1 MDNKSIIKLLNSTA
15 TLLALHGANPFQVK
29 HYTNAALFL
38 ERLGKEVITL
48 SQEELKQIEG
58 INKGVISLVQEIQ
71 IAGTLHR
78 WQELVEKTPPGVL
91 DILELPG
98 LGPKKVSL
106 LWQQLGIQ
114 NLSELEEACKSGK
127 VAQLA
132 GFGEKTQAAIL
143 QSLTQRRQYQDKF
156 HYATVLAYASTL
168 ESALGKSFPS
178 LIQAPIG
185 DFRRKV
191 EIITT
196 LEWLVAA
203 SDLIAIK
210 EWLCELPN
218 IKQDQTIS
226 GPFAWRGYF
235 VDNQLPLHILFCD
248 QKEFYKQLIIQTESV
263 QHLNLPVGSDKTLG
277 QIINQLTDLS
287 SEEDAYAQAGLPYV
301 PPELREGIVEH
312 AWIKAGAPSLIELAD
327 LQGIFHIH
335 TTYSDGQNSLESMAT
350 HCKNLGYSYIGITD
364 HSQSAAYAGG
374 LKLYTIQQQH
384 EAIDE
389 LNRQLAPF
397 KIFKGIE
404 SDILPDGSLDYP
416 DEVLSK
422 FDFIIASVH
431 MGLNMD
437 EIKATERLIKVISNP
452 FTTMLGHPTG
462 RLLLKRE
469 GYPIDHKAVIDA
481 CATYGVM
488 IEINAN
494 PWRLDL
500 DWHWIPYALE
510 KGVQLSINPDAHHI
524 DEIANMKYGV
534 YMGRKG
540 GLTKDDTF
548 NTWPLKVV
556 EDYFQNRKAANLKR

>member
-196 LEWLVAA
+196 LDWLVAA

-210 EWLCELPN
+210 NGSVSCRISSK
-218 IKQDQTIS
+218 IKL
-226 GPFAWRGYF
+226 FRG
-235 VDNQLPLHILFCD
+235 
-248 QKEFYKQLIIQTESV
+248 
-263 QHLNLPVGSDKTLG
+263 
-277 QIINQLTDLS
+277 
-287 SEEDAYAQAGLPYV
+287 
-301 PPELREGIVEH
+301 
-312 AWIKAGAPSLIELAD
+312 
-327 LQGIFHIH
+327 
-335 TTYSDGQNSLESMAT
+335 
-350 HCKNLGYSYIGITD
+350 
-364 HSQSAAYAGG
+364 
-374 LKLYTIQQQH
+374 
-384 EAIDE
+384 
-389 LNRQLAPF
+389 
-397 KIFKGIE
+397 
-404 SDILPDGSLDYP
+404 
-416 DEVLSK
+416 
-422 FDFIIASVH
+422 
-431 MGLNMD
+431 
-437 EIKATERLIKVISNP
+437 
-452 FTTMLGHPTG
+452 
-462 RLLLKRE
+462 LLL
-469 GYPIDHKAVIDA
+469 GVVI
-481 CATYGVM
+481 
-488 IEINAN
+488 
-494 PWRLDL
+494 L
-500 DWHWIPYALE
+500 
-510 KGVQLSINPDAHHI
+510 
-524 DEIANMKYGV
+524 
-534 YMGRKG
+534 
-540 GLTKDDTF
+540 
-548 NTWPLKVV
+548 
-556 EDYFQNRKAANLKR
+556 